1 MAKTADK
8 EIVWMGDSLDNLKS
22 FPEEVKDVIGHALRQ
37 AQRGMKHP
45 SVKPLKGFKGAGVLE
60 VVESY
65 DGNAYRAVYTVRII
79 NKVYVLHSFQKKAK
93 TGIKTPQ
100 KEIDLIKT
108 RLRWAEEEEKG
119 VK

>member
-1 MAKTADK
+1 
-8 EIVWMGDSLDNLKS
+8 MGDSLDNLKS

-45 SVKPLKGFKGAGVLE
+45 SAKPLKGFGGAGVLE

-65 DGNAYRAVYTVRII
+65 DGNAYRAVYTVRIGDKI
-79 NKVYVLHSFQKKAK
+79 YVLHSFQKKSK

-100 KEIDLIKT
+100 KEIDLIKA

-119 VK
+119 AK